1 MEAETPVDKG
11 AATLPIRIL
20 HLSDI
25 HFRPGRA
32 WDSDP
37 VLRHLARFVASDA
50 SAGLAPDLVVLT
62 GDLAFS
68 GQADEYEL
76 ARTWLERELWP
87 ALSTDSARP
96 LSRDRLLLVPGNH
109 DVDRGAIGTVARMV
123 QDGLIE
129 NQNQNEVAE
138 VLGDAGHREV
148 PIRRHAAYL
157 SFYGSWLGGPQTVPW
172 WQKPVDIRGQRVHV
186 AGLDSAWMASG
197 DADRGRLIIG
207 RWQLNQTVD
216 VREAEGADWRLAL
229 LHHPWDYFAEFDLR
243 ESRQAIRLHRDLL
256 LRGHLHEGEAALVR
270 PADPERACLELAAG
284 CLYESSRYA
293 NAFQWIELYAEPR
306 RVRVLF
312 RLWNEGAWQVDRNQ
326 PGCPDGEMDLPMGPT
341 GSTQRKR
348 PGQQQA
354 PIGGTSAGPKVT
366 AKRRRPGVSRRSTR
380 TGSSDQTRPPAV
392 PAASPIRADVLGGI
406 AESLDLVPALR
417 DALALRMPGGGATT
431 AGDIAERLCAPAAR
445 DFLEALSQFRA
456 ALEDARKSI
465 CRAQGSIEDLRGRAH
480 DILGWMVVT
489 TVMDGYDAEDAPAVR
504 AWLQG
509 QAFHVPIGRSPCLE
523 VLSARWLRR
532 RARFGVDRTHR
543 RTGEDDITPEPKQLG
558 AIGLDDPF
566 KVEQGHVVNE
576 VWRLIYQRIDGG
588 TAPLVVNGETK
599 DRLRRRLEIRFREER
614 RRLRLVVDAADLT
627 NPVNMPSAL
636 RAIGQAIPLL
646 HLLVTGSAA
655 TGAPDIFLLPAGELA
670 GDIDET
676 LARIDS
682 LQQPTTT
689 TA

>member
-1 MEAETPVDKG
+1 
-11 AATLPIRIL
+11 
-20 HLSDI
+20 
-25 HFRPGRA
+25 
-32 WDSDP
+32 
-37 VLRHLARFVASDA
+37 
-50 SAGLAPDLVVLT
+50 
-62 GDLAFS
+62 
-68 GQADEYEL
+68 
-76 ARTWLERELWP
+76 
-87 ALSTDSARP
+87 
-96 LSRDRLLLVPGNH
+96 
-109 DVDRGAIGTVARMV
+109 
-123 QDGLIE
+123 
-129 NQNQNEVAE
+129 
-138 VLGDAGHREV
+138 
-148 PIRRHAAYL
+148 
-157 SFYGSWLGGPQTVPW
+157 
-172 WQKPVDIRGQRVHV
+172 
-186 AGLDSAWMASG
+186 
-197 DADRGRLIIG
+197 
-207 RWQLNQTVD
+207 
-216 VREAEGADWRLAL
+216 

-243 ESRQAIRLHRDLL
+243 ESRQAIRLHGDLL

-670 GDIDET
+670 GDIEET

>member
-1 MEAETPVDKG
+1 
-11 AATLPIRIL
+11 
-20 HLSDI
+20 
-25 HFRPGRA
+25 
-32 WDSDP
+32 
-37 VLRHLARFVASDA
+37 
-50 SAGLAPDLVVLT
+50 
-62 GDLAFS
+62 
-68 GQADEYEL
+68 
-76 ARTWLERELWP
+76 
-87 ALSTDSARP
+87 
-96 LSRDRLLLVPGNH
+96 
-109 DVDRGAIGTVARMV
+109 
-123 QDGLIE
+123 
-129 NQNQNEVAE
+129 
-138 VLGDAGHREV
+138 
-148 PIRRHAAYL
+148 
-157 SFYGSWLGGPQTVPW
+157 
-172 WQKPVDIRGQRVHV
+172 
-186 AGLDSAWMASG
+186 
-197 DADRGRLIIG
+197 
-207 RWQLNQTVD
+207 
-216 VREAEGADWRLAL
+216 
-229 LHHPWDYFAEFDLR
+229 
-243 ESRQAIRLHRDLL
+243 
-256 LRGHLHEGEAALVR
+256 
-270 PADPERACLELAAG
+270 
-284 CLYESSRYA
+284 
-293 NAFQWIELYAEPR
+293 
-306 RVRVLF
+306 
-312 RLWNEGAWQVDRNQ
+312 
-326 PGCPDGEMDLPMGPT
+326 
-341 GSTQRKR
+341 
-348 PGQQQA
+348 
-354 PIGGTSAGPKVT
+354 
-366 AKRRRPGVSRRSTR
+366 
-380 TGSSDQTRPPAV
+380 
-392 PAASPIRADVLGGI
+392 
-406 AESLDLVPALR
+406 
-417 DALALRMPGGGATT
+417 LALRMPGGGATT